1 MRGIPTEP
9 GERIKIKICL
19 IGEAA
24 VGKTSLIRRYV
35 LDEFDDGYI
44 TTLGAKISKKEL
56 QMQMPG
62 EEGVLNMDMLI
73 WDIMGE
79 KRVRDL
85 LREAFFLGTQGIIAV
100 CDLLRYSSLRALDE
114 WVESVFQV
122 TGPIPVVYAINKADL
137 RDEAIMLVGERE
149 VDEYAS
155 AFDSPYYFT
164 SAKDGEN
171 VEPVFYTLAE
181 KVLEKI
187 LREQVGVPAAH

>member
-1 MRGIPTEP
+1 MEP
-9 GERIKIKICL
+9 GEHIKVKVCL

-56 QMQMPG
+56 QLPMPG

-100 CDLLRYSSLRALDE
+100 CDLLRYSTLRAIDE

-122 TGPIPVVYAINKADL
+122 AGPVPVIYAINKSDL

-149 VDEYAS
+149 VDEYAV

-164 SAKDGEN
+164 SAKTGEN
-171 VEPVFYTLAE
+171 VEPVFYTLGE
-181 KVLEKI
+181 KVLEKV
-187 LREQVGVPAAH
+187 LLEQGIAPAVQ

>member
-1 MRGIPTEP
+1 MEDGA
-9 GERIKIKICL
+9 RIKVKICL
-19 IGEAA
+19 VGEAA

-56 QMQMPG
+56 QMQVPHN
-62 EEGVLNMDMLI
+62 EGVFQMDMLI

-79 KRVRDL
+79 KQVRDI

-100 CDLLRYSSLRALDE
+100 CDLLRQSTLRALDE

-122 TGPIPVVYAINKADL
+122 TGAVPVVYAINKADL
-137 RDEAIMLVGERE
+137 RDEAVMLVGERE
-149 VDEYAS
+149 VDEYAT
-155 AFDSPYYFT
+155 AFESPYYFA
-164 SAKDGEN
+164 SAKTGEN
-171 VEPVFYTLAE
+171 VEPVFYTLGE

-187 LREQVGVPAAH
+187 LREKAVAPSAK

>member
-1 MRGIPTEP
+1 MEP
-9 GERIKIKICL
+9 GERIKVKICL

-24 VGKTSLIRRYV
+24 VGKTSLVRRYV

-44 TTLGAKISKKEL
+44 TTLGAKISKKEIR
-56 QMQMPG
+56 MQIPG
-62 EEGVLNMDMLI
+62 EEGVVNMDMLI

-79 KRVRDL
+79 KHVRDL

-100 CDLLRYSSLRALDE
+100 CDLIRHSTLRALDE

-122 TGPIPVVYAINKADL
+122 AGPVPVVYAINKSDL
-137 RDEAIMLVGERE
+137 RDEAVMLVGERE
-149 VDEYAS
+149 VDEYAV

-164 SAKDGEN
+164 SAKMGEN
-171 VEPVFYTLAE
+171 VEPVFYTLGE

-187 LREQVGVPAAH
+187 LAEQGVAPAVP

>member
-155 AFDSPYYFT
+155 AFDSPHAWRCHALLKNLSPLFPPSRT
-164 SAKDGEN
+164 TRFA
-171 VEPVFYTLAE
+171 
-181 KVLEKI
+181 
-187 LREQVGVPAAH
+187 VPDVI

>member
-1 MRGIPTEP
+1 MEA
-9 GERIKIKICL
+9 GERLKVKICL

-35 LDEFDDGYI
+35 LDEFDDSYI

-56 QMQMPG
+56 QMPVTQD
-62 EEGVLNMDMLI
+62 EGVVQMDMLI

-79 KRVRDL
+79 KQVRDL

-100 CDLLRYSSLRALDE
+100 CDLLRHSTLRALDE

-122 TGPIPVVYAINKADL
+122 TGPVPVIYAINKADL
-137 RDEAIMLVGERE
+137 RDEAVMLVGERE
-149 VDEYAS
+149 VDGYAA

-164 SAKDGEN
+164 SAKTGEN
-171 VEPVFYTLAE
+171 VEPVFYTLGE

-187 LREQVGVPAAH
+187 MAEKAVAPSA

>member
-1 MRGIPTEP
+1 MEP
-9 GERIKIKICL
+9 GERIKVKICI

-35 LDEFDDGYI
+35 LDEFSDGYI

-56 QMQMPG
+56 QMQIPG
-62 EEGVLNMDMLI
+62 EEDVVNMDMLI

-79 KRVRDL
+79 RQVRDL

-100 CDLLRYSSLRALDE
+100 CDLIRRSTLQALDE

-122 TGPIPVVYAINKADL
+122 AGPLPVVYAINKSDL
-137 RDEAIMLVGERE
+137 RDEAVMLVGERE
-149 VDEYAS
+149 VDEYAA

-164 SAKDGEN
+164 SAKMGEN
-171 VEPVFYTLAE
+171 VEPVFYTLGE
-181 KVLEKI
+181 KILEKI
-187 LREQVGVPAAH
+187 LAEQGVAPPVQ